1 MNRGPLKRAIVVNQG
16 QQTELPCETQSPT
29 FNSTQHALR
38 VEWFHHGGQRRP
50 YDAED
55 TSSSAGATAP
65 TQPIYTVDFGS
76 PKEAG
81 RTVVRWARPEW
92 QGRAYFHM
100 VGYPFSLKVTGLR
113 YEDTGKYVCVV
124 TFRDGTGRNA
134 TVRLQVVGKPSPM
147 LSWKRNGSY
156 FPTKTLTSVAGD
168 VKQSKLTLPSLH
180 RNDLMATYTCVSSNN
195 ISAPT
200 EVSVT
205 LELNRLTAEILCEVW
220 GSRPPPEITWW
231 KNSDQLNQT
240 FVHVSQDGN
249 LTTSVVAFSPQRS
262 DNGQSLVCRA
272 QNPRLKNSAK
282 EDQWELNKPRVQL
295 ELARQLSPDNIRE
308 RTDVMFV
315 CLLDANPTVEDVQWI
330 FNGRQLRPS
339 GFDRSADKDQPRNT
353 LLIKGIGTVHS
364 GNYSCLGAN
373 SEGVGTS
380 NEVNVLVKHT
390 PTCKPHQR
398 VVYTAARAEEVDVSC
413 EVDAYPSLVTFLW
426 LFNSSLQSHQVDA
439 VHWNGTQSTARYAAH
454 SGDDYGTLLCWA
466 RNEVGRQEEP
476 CVFLVVPQGARLQLS
491 DETLLTMLIS
501 AITVLFL
508 LPLCIFI
515 ALRMR
520 SKRSYEQ
527 EDPQSPKGSHHQP
540 VAKPFGGGVGGSGGS
555 KAAHSNGGDDHV
567 AREPGVSV
575 PTVGGD
581 SRAGPESLVVCHV
594 RLRGTSPH
602 LDVTPRRPPVS
613 VFFDVCPSNGPETA
627 TANAGCLR
635 HVCSSGLYAWCY
647 WLRGTSKR
655 LIVREGHQTELP
667 CDLRSASS
675 NDSLAVVHWYH
686 QPEKSYHATPGIE
699 TGAHHRGSSQ
709 EPIYTVDFGSDP
721 GLTADAATVHEYG
734 TGRGN
739 NLLQVNRTAGQG
751 WVGRAYFSIIGHPAS
766 LKVNS
771 VRFEDAGVYT
781 CTAVFRDGARRNST
795 VRLHVLAPPEPPVI
809 SDGEGHEL
817 HGTIGPYNEASMLAL
832 VCAVY
837 GGKPKPTLVWS
848 GIPEG
853 MMAEIRST
861 SEEQLTTS
869 TLLIHVLRRQDIGAT
884 LMCTASNNISSP
896 AFTSVTLDLNLRPI
910 AVRIRRE
917 ESPIS
922 AGLPAEI
929 VCEVWGSRPPPVV
942 TWWKGLQQLNHTFV
956 YVSTDGNVTTS
967 VVSFTPASE
976 DHGSNLACRAKNPA
990 MAENAPLCREKQ
1002 TVVYAASRHQEV
1014 EVHCDV
1020 EADPSNVTFEW
1031 RFNST
1036 LQNRT
1041 VKSFT
1046 NHGTRSVAH
1055 YIPHGRTEF
1064 GTLLCFASNRIGQ
1077 QKIPCVFHIVQA

>member
-1 MNRGPLKRAIVVNQG
+1 
-16 QQTELPCETQSPT
+16 
-29 FNSTQHALR
+29 
-38 VEWFHHGGQRRP
+38 
-50 YDAED
+50 
-55 TSSSAGATAP
+55 
-65 TQPIYTVDFGS
+65 
-76 PKEAG
+76 
-81 RTVVRWARPEW
+81 
-92 QGRAYFHM
+92 
-100 VGYPFSLKVTGLR
+100 
-113 YEDTGKYVCVV
+113 
-124 TFRDGTGRNA
+124 
-134 TVRLQVVGKPSPM
+134 M

-205 LELNRLTAEILCEVW
+205 LELNLAPISVQIRKSEAPISSGLTAEILCEVW

-282 EDQWELNKPRVQL
+282 EDQWELSVHYKPRVQL

-439 VHWNGTQSTARYAAH
+439 VHWNWH
-454 SGDDYGTLLCWA
+454 PEYGALCCSLRGRLRHLALLGKE
-466 RNEVGRQEEP
+466 R
-476 CVFLVVPQGARLQLS
+476 GARLQLS

-555 KAAHSNGGDDHV
+555 KAAHSNGVTKGDANDYWIS
-567 AREPGVSV
+567 RE
-575 PTVGGD
+575 
-581 SRAGPESLVVCHV
+581 
-594 RLRGTSPH
+594 
-602 LDVTPRRPPVS
+602 
-613 VFFDVCPSNGPETA
+613 
-627 TANAGCLR
+627 
-635 HVCSSGLYAWCY
+635 
-647 WLRGTSKR
+647 
-655 LIVREGHQTELP
+655 
-667 CDLRSASS
+667 
-675 NDSLAVVHWYH
+675 
-686 QPEKSYHATPGIE
+686 
-699 TGAHHRGSSQ
+699 
-709 EPIYTVDFGSDP
+709 
-721 GLTADAATVHEYG
+721 
-734 TGRGN
+734 
-739 NLLQVNRTAGQG
+739 
-751 WVGRAYFSIIGHPAS
+751 
-766 LKVNS
+766 
-771 VRFEDAGVYT
+771 
-781 CTAVFRDGARRNST
+781 
-795 VRLHVLAPPEPPVI
+795 
-809 SDGEGHEL
+809 
-817 HGTIGPYNEASMLAL
+817 
-832 VCAVY
+832 
-837 GGKPKPTLVWS
+837 
-848 GIPEG
+848 
-853 MMAEIRST
+853 
-861 SEEQLTTS
+861 TT
-869 TLLIHVLRRQDIGAT
+869 T
-884 LMCTASNNISSP
+884 
-896 AFTSVTLDLNLRPI
+896 
-910 AVRIRRE
+910 
-917 ESPIS
+917 
-922 AGLPAEI
+922 
-929 VCEVWGSRPPPVV
+929 
-942 TWWKGLQQLNHTFV
+942 
-956 YVSTDGNVTTS
+956 
-967 VVSFTPASE
+967 
-976 DHGSNLACRAKNPA
+976 
-990 MAENAPLCREKQ
+990 
-1002 TVVYAASRHQEV
+1002 
-1014 EVHCDV
+1014 
-1020 EADPSNVTFEW
+1020 
-1031 RFNST
+1031 
-1036 LQNRT
+1036 
-1041 VKSFT
+1041 
-1046 NHGTRSVAH
+1046 
-1055 YIPHGRTEF
+1055 
-1064 GTLLCFASNRIGQ
+1064 
-1077 QKIPCVFHIVQA
+1077 